1 MASNI
6 EGTSQMIKPG
16 FQSCRPRMRFMK
28 PPKAFHFRIPEPE
41 PEPEE
46 CDLMDKDELYAH
58 GYKPIALSCSEIKPC
73 SPCEASSST
82 EGSCALHSVCGSCS
96 TPSLD
101 DDDDEGESHELDEI
115 NSPQS
120 DDSGSSIYSPSHFD
134 SNLCLRMAR
143 EPAMNTCGHLFCANT
158 IIIKT
163 LPLMLFEIGMFNA
176 IPHLPGSV
184 VAASSL
190 TSGKQLAATLQHSQ
204 AYRLSVV
211 VCAIALMFS
220 TLCSKPP
227 GLLRRRSDR

>member
-1 MASNI
+1 
-6 EGTSQMIKPG
+6 
-16 FQSCRPRMRFMK
+16 MK
-28 PPKAFHFRIPEPE
+28 PPKAFHFRILEPE
-41 PEPEE
+41 LEPEE
-46 CDLMDKDELYAH
+46 CDLMDKDELYAY

-143 EPAMNTCGHLFCANT
+143 EPAMNSCGHLFWANT

-163 LPLMLFEIGMFNA
+163 LP
-176 IPHLPGSV
+176 V
-184 VAASSL
+184 
-190 TSGKQLAATLQHSQ
+190 Q
-204 AYRLSVV
+204 Y
-211 VCAIALMFS
+211 
-220 TLCSKPP
+220 
-227 GLLRRRSDR
+227 